1 MKALSDGCRS
11 AWRAATA
18 LALLSFCVLAAHA
31 QTPVFDRPLRAVHIA
46 GNWGTNDQ
54 VIGEWDP
61 DGSEGL
67 LPLDYVNHL
76 KELNVDWVGISVA
89 LEYDDSMDSTVER
102 GASAFS
108 DVALRQ
114 LIREFRQYGFDVYV
128 TLAFESHRAEL
139 SEKPVQRWQLGDPG
153 EPDTGVPPDSPP
165 AAPPIRP
172 EDWPWR
178 PGHPNHAAFVHQF
191 WSTYT
196 EQAVYFARIAEEEG
210 VRMYSLGTETDRLF
224 RTRSEGGYWVN
235 DFSRELSGMVESV
248 RAVYKGLL
256 TYDMHYTAI
265 LHDYFRIGSR
275 NLWRDLDLDVVG
287 VSAWFPLVDRPPSE
301 VMSVGSL
308 RKAYERIMDEYLV
321 PLAAYNE
328 RPVVFLEYGAIERVD
343 APANP
348 SFVDFNE
355 FVFED
360 RNHNGVDDGRE
371 TQANILQALFEV
383 LDRYPNVVYG
393 TFLWDN
399 WIASDALW
407 RGYWTEHRNFAVRDK
422 PAERVVQAQYAK
434 WKARFFGGLAAEPAG
449 DSAVS
454 LYWQGEW
461 ADAARGTFVVEARS
475 PRMAWTELTSVLAG
489 MGRVRLEGLDANT
502 PYTFRL
508 RAESGGSPEYS
519 EEVSATTG
527 AASGACRSGGQY
539 LCLAAGRFEVQAHWK
554 NHNQEGVYGLGRA
567 VPIDVSDESG
577 MFWFFNSSNIE
588 LVVKTLDGRGVNGH
602 YWVFFGA
609 LSDVEYWVTV
619 RDTVGGGRRTY
630 HNPPAENCGQSDTKA
645 FVPAGASSASAADVA
660 TAGPGFDLVPVSA
673 ASIDLAAVIA
683 GQEGGGTCEASE
695 TRLCLQGDRF
705 SVDVELVDPNDMQ
718 RKAGKVVSSVG
729 TDETGFFWFFTPTN
743 VELATKLLD
752 GRAQNGKYWFLYG
765 GLSDVEYTITLT
777 DTVTGE
783 SRPYRNETGS
793 LCGGIDIN
801 ALPR

>member
-11 AWRAATA
+11 ACRAATA
-18 LALLSFCVLAAHA
+18 LTLLSFCVLAAHA
-31 QTPVFDRPLRAVHIA
+31 QTPTFERPLRAIHIS
-46 GNWGTNDQ
+46 GNWGSNET
-54 VIGEWDP
+54 VVAEWERNGGDI
-61 DGSEGL
+61 
-67 LPLDYVNHL
+67 LPPDYVRHL
-76 KELNVDWVGISVA
+76 RSLNVDWVGISVG
-89 LEYDDSMDSTVER
+89 LEYDDSMDRTIEPA
-102 GASAFS
+102 ASGFS
-108 DVALRQ
+108 DVVLRQ
-114 LIREFRQYGFDVYV
+114 LIREFRQHGLQVYV
-128 TLAFESHRAEL
+128 TLYLDGEAASV
-139 SEKPVQRWQLGDPG
+139 SERPAQRWQLG
-153 EPDTGVPPDSPP
+153 
-165 AAPPIRP
+165 APCTDASIRP
-172 EDWPWR
+172 ENWPWN
-178 PGHPNHAAFVHQF
+178 PSHPDHAEFVHDF
-191 WSTYT
+191 WTTYT
-196 EQAVYFARIAEEEG
+196 GQAVHYARIAQEEG
-210 VRMYSLGTETDRLF
+210 VRMYSLGTETDNLF
-224 RTRSEGGYWVN
+224 RTRSEGGDCWSYH
-235 DFSRELSGMVESV
+235 FARELSRMVESV
-248 RAVYKGLL
+248 RHVYDGLL
-256 TYDMHYTAI
+256 TYDMHYVAI
-265 LHDYFRIGSR
+265 TDDWPGSKD
-275 NLWRDLDLDVVG
+275 LWRDLDLDVVG
-287 VSAWFPLVDRPPSE
+287 VSAWFPLADRPPSE
-301 VMSVGSL
+301 VAAVGSL
-308 RKAYERIMDEYLV
+308 RSAYERIVEEHLL
-321 PLAAYNE
+321 PLRSYNG
-328 RPVVFLEYGAIERVD
+328 RPVVFLEYGAIDRVD

-348 SFVDFNE
+348 ALPDHSE

-360 RNHNGVDDGRE
+360 GNGNGVDDGWE
-371 TQANILQALFEV
+371 TQANMLQAWFEV
-383 LDRYPNVVYG
+383 MDRYPDVVHG
-393 TFLWDN
+393 AFLWDN
-399 WIASDALW
+399 WLASDELW
-407 RGYWTEHRNFAVRDK
+407 GEYWAGHGNFSVRDK
-422 PAERVVQAQYAK
+422 PAEDVVRAQYAK
-434 WKARFFGGLAAEPAG
+434 WKARFSGGLAAEPAG

-454 LYWQGEW
+454 VYWRGDW
-461 ADAARGTFVVEARS
+461 VDAARGTLVVEARS
-475 PRMAWTELTSVLAG
+475 PKMGWTELASVPAG

-508 RAESGGSPEYS
+508 RTESGGSPEYS
-519 EEVSATTG
+519 EEASATTG
-527 AASGACRSGGQY
+527 DAAGACRRGGRY

-630 HNPPAENCGQSDTKA
+630 HNPPAENCGQSDTMA

-660 TAGPGFDLVPVSA
+660 TVGPGFELVPVSA
-673 ASIDLAAVIA
+673 ASIDLAGVIA

-729 TDETGFFWFFTPTN
+729 TNETGFFWFFTPTN

-783 SRPYRNETGS
+783 SRPYRNEAGS